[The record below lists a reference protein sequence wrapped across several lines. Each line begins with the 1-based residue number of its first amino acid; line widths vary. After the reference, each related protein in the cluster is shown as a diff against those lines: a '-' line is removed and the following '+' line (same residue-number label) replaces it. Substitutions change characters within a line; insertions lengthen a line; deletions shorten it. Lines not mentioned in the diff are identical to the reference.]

1 VRYKKSIPSGS
12 VWGRDVL
19 AAEPNGP
26 IFVVDDDKE
35 FRSYVAEVLEN
46 AGYRTE
52 QLDNGSAVLA
62 AATADQPAVVVL
74 DVQLPGLNGYE
85 VCREL
90 RDRFGEDVRV
100 LFVSGERMDALD
112 RSAGLLLGA
121 DDYMV
126 KPVDAGELLA
136 RVRRLIAP
144 PTPVAD
150 PGAPDAKLDSLTKR
164 EHEVLDLLAE
174 GHQQDEIARE
184 LVISPKTVATHI
196 QRILGKLEVRS
207 RAQAVAVALR
217 RR

>member
-1 VRYKKSIPSGS
+1 M
-12 VWGRDVL
+12 L
-19 AAEPNGP
+19 AAELTGP
-26 IFVVDDDKE
+26 IFVVDDDQG
-35 FRSYVAEVLEN
+35 FRSYVVGLLEN

-52 QLDNGSAVLA
+52 QLDDGSSVLA

-90 RDRFGEDVRV
+90 RDRFGDDVRV

-126 KPVDAGELLA
+126 KPVDAGELIA
-136 RVRRLIAP
+136 RVRRLVAP
-144 PTPVAD
+144 PQSVAD
-150 PGAPDAKLDSLTKR
+150 TPDAKLDSLTKR

-196 QRILGKLEVRS
+196 QRILGKLGVRS

>member
-1 VRYKKSIPSGS
+1 
-12 VWGRDVL
+12 VL
-19 AAEPNGP
+19 ATELTGP
-26 IFVVDDDKE
+26 IFVVDDDE
-35 FRSYVAEVLEN
+35 GFRSYVAELLEH

-52 QLDNGSAVLA
+52 QLDNGSLVLA

-126 KPVDAGELLA
+126 KPVDAGELIA
-136 RVRRLIAP
+136 RVRRLVAP

-174 GHQQDEIARE
+174 GRQQDEIARE

-217 RR
+217 RK

>member
-1 VRYKKSIPSGS
+1 
-12 VWGRDVL
+12 VL
-19 AAEPNGP
+19 AAELTGP
-26 IFVVDDDKE
+26 IFVVDDDKG
-35 FRSYVAEVLEN
+35 FRSFVANLLES

-52 QLDNGSAVLA
+52 QLDNGSLVLA

-90 RDRFGEDVRV
+90 HDRFGDDVRV

-126 KPVDAGELLA
+126 KPVDAGELIA
-136 RVRRLIAP
+136 RVRRLVAP
-144 PTPVAD
+144 PPSVAD
-150 PGAPDAKLDSLTKR
+150 HRTPDAKLDSLTKR

>member
-1 VRYKKSIPSGS
+1 M
-12 VWGRDVL
+12 L
-19 AAEPNGP
+19 AAELHGP
-26 IFVVDDDKE
+26 IFVVDDDKG
-35 FRSYVAEVLEN
+35 FRSYVADLLKN

-52 QLDNGSAVLA
+52 QIANGSAVLA
-62 AATADQPAVVVL
+62 AAAAEQPAVVVL

-90 RDRFGEDVRV
+90 RDRFGDDVRI

-126 KPVDAGELLA
+126 KPVDAGELIA
-136 RVRRLIAP
+136 RVRRLFPHP
-144 PTPVAD
+144 PS
-150 PGAPDAKLDSLTKR
+150 GANGGTPDARLDSLTRR
-164 EHEVLDLLAE
+164 ERQVLDLLAE

>member
-1 VRYKKSIPSGS
+1 V
-12 VWGRDVL
+12 VL
-19 AAEPNGP
+19 ATEPSGP
-26 IFVVDDDKE
+26 IFVVDDDE
-35 FRSYVAEVLEN
+35 GFRSYVAEVLEN

-52 QLDNGSAVLA
+52 QLDDGSGVLA

-90 RDRFGEDVRV
+90 RDRFGEDIRV

-126 KPVDAGELLA
+126 KPVDAGELIA
-136 RVRRLIAP
+136 RVRRLVATP
-144 PTPVAD
+144 PSVANGGTHD
-150 PGAPDAKLDSLTKR
+150 PKLDSLTKR

>member
-1 VRYKKSIPSGS
+1 MP
-12 VWGRDVL
+12 
-19 AAEPNGP
+19 AAELQGT
-26 IFVVDDDKE
+26 IFVVDDDE
-35 FRSYVAEVLEN
+35 GFRSYVADLLEN

-62 AATADQPAVVVL
+62 AAAADQPAAVVL

-90 RDRFGEDVRV
+90 RDRFGDEVRV
-100 LFVSGERMDALD
+100 LLVSGERTDALD

-126 KPVDAGELLA
+126 KPVDGGELIA
-136 RVRRLIAP
+136 RVRRLV
-144 PTPVAD
+144 TPSVE
-150 PGAPDAKLDSLTKR
+150 GSGTPDARLDLLTKR
-164 EHEVLDLLAE
+164 ERQVLELLAE
-174 GHQQDEIARE
+174 GRQQDEIARE

>member
-1 VRYKKSIPSGS
+1 
-12 VWGRDVL
+12 VL
-19 AAEPNGP
+19 AAELTGP
-26 IFVVDDDKE
+26 IFVVDDDQG
-35 FRSYVAEVLEN
+35 FRSYVVGLLEN

-52 QLDNGSAVLA
+52 QLDDGSSVLA

-90 RDRFGEDVRV
+90 HDRFGDDVRV

-126 KPVDAGELLA
+126 KPVDAGELIA
-136 RVRRLIAP
+136 RVRRLVAP
-144 PTPVAD
+144 PQSVAD
-150 PGAPDAKLDSLTKR
+150 TPDAKLDSLTKR

-217 RR
+217 RK